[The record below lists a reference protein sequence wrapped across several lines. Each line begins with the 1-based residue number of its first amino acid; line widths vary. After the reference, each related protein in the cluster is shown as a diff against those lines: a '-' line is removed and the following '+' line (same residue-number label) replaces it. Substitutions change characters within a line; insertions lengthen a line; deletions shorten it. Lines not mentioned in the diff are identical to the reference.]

1 MTTADPKPNNH
12 LDFIIHILGSLPD
25 LENLSEAALSLW
37 LNRFLNRL
45 IENCEIEGCLV
56 IMSSADTT
64 RILAKIGLTGADVE
78 EVANLALEKAVEH
91 TSGTGRRRKMNSYAA
106 PIVTIEK
113 DGARYHVL
121 HYELPVDIAV
131 FTVFA
136 AKVELSPELTR
147 SLKVLGGHIARIIAS
162 TELAVSATLA
172 HEEMEKVRQEVKE
185 MQVCSLNIMEDLQK
199 KNRELAMLN
208 EIARKMAS
216 WRHLPELASKAAE
229 AASEILDGA
238 KVVMFAFDS
247 EGKLLQPYQA
257 SAGVEL
263 GRIADCSIPSD
274 HPMLE
279 AISQGKEA
287 MVDRSADT
295 FDLAATREMGLKTGL
310 ILPLLSKEQLLG
322 FLLVCESR
330 WHRVFTDGEMENLRV
345 LTSTMAVAMENAS
358 LLSQLTAQVEEMSIL
373 KEYIETVVDS
383 VDLGVMVI
391 DKTLK
396 ITMFNLGFEKLFGYK
411 KEDYLGRHLLQ
422 AFPHLVEQGITEVV
436 QQVFSGKPF
445 VRYAW
450 KRKILNGSTAIQNF
464 RVFPHRDA
472 SGKIIG
478 AIAIIEDVTEK
489 ANLED
494 QLAKSEAK
502 FSRLVEDLDDG
513 YLVVT
518 GGKIAYAN
526 RAASELAGI
535 PIHELIGLG
544 VDGIFTDPHLA
555 AECEK
560 TTEHKLQ
567 CETKINHS
575 TGTWIP
581 VEIALSSCEYGG
593 MQGVSVVMRD
603 ITERKKIETQLEA
616 KNREMRQRNEQITR
630 LNQELEETLNKLK
643 ASQENLIQSERVAA
657 ITETSIAAN
666 HEINNPLFAVLGQ
679 AQLLLRKY
687 NEKDEDTIQRLKTI
701 EESALRIACVTKK
714 LANLADPVVKE
725 YSGLAAKMIDVDRS
739 TSR

>member
-1 MTTADPKPNNH
+1 MTNADPKQTDD

-25 LENLSEAALSLW
+25 LENLSEASLSLW

-45 IENCEIEGCLV
+45 VENCEIEGCLV
-56 IMSSADTT
+56 IMSSAETT
-64 RILAKIGLTGADVE
+64 RILAKTGMTGADVE
-78 EVANLALEKAVEH
+78 EVANLVLEKAVAH
-91 TSGTGRRRKMNSYAA
+91 TSETGHRGKINSYAA
-106 PIVTIEK
+106 PIESIEK
-113 DGARYHVL
+113 DGNRYHIL
-121 HYELPVDIAV
+121 QYELPIDLTV

-136 AKVELSPELTR
+136 AGVGLSPSLTR
-147 SLKVLGGHIARIIAS
+147 SLKVLGGHIARVIAS

-172 HEEMEKVRQEVKE
+172 HEELEKVRQDVKE
-185 MQVCSLNIMEDLQK
+185 MQVCSLNITEDLQN
-199 KNRELAMLN
+199 KNRELGMLN

-216 WRHLPELASKAAE
+216 WRHLPELARKAAD

-238 KVVMFAFDS
+238 KVVVFAFDS
-247 EGKLLQPYQA
+247 DGRSLKPYQA
-257 SAGVEL
+257 STGVEL
-263 GRIADCSIPSD
+263 DKIADCSIPSD
-274 HPMLE
+274 HPIVH

-287 MVDRSADT
+287 MVDRSGDT

-310 ILPLLSKEQLLG
+310 ILPLVSKEQLLG

-345 LTSTMAVAMENAS
+345 LTSTMAVTMENAG
-358 LLSQLTAQVEEMSIL
+358 LLSQLTARVEEMSIL

-383 VDLGVMVI
+383 VDLGVMAI
-391 DKTLK
+391 DKSLK
-396 ITMFNLGFEKLFGYK
+396 INMFNLGFEKLFGYK
-411 KEDYLGRHLLQ
+411 KGDFIGKHVFQ
-422 AFPHLVEQGITEVV
+422 AFPHLVEQGFSEIV

-450 KRKILNGSTAIQNF
+450 RRRILDGSNAIQNVS
-464 RVFPHRDA
+464 VFPHRDA
-472 SGKIIG
+472 SGSIIG

-502 FSRLVEDLDDG
+502 FSRLVENLDDG
-513 YLVVT
+513 YLVVN
-518 GGKIAYAN
+518 GGTIAYAN
-526 RAASELAGI
+526 RAASELTGI
-535 PIHELIGLG
+535 PTHELIGTG
-544 VDGIFTDPHLA
+544 VDRILADPHIVT
-555 AECEK
+555 ECDK
-560 TTEHKLQ
+560 PTEHKLR

-581 VEIALSSCEYGG
+581 IEIALSSCEYGG
-593 MQGVSVVMRD
+593 IPGMSVVMQD

-630 LNQELEETLNKLK
+630 LNLELEETLNKLK

-666 HEINNPLFAVLGQ
+666 HEINNPLFAILGQ
-679 AQLLLRKY
+679 AQLLLRKC
-687 NEKDEDTIQRLKTI
+687 NEDDGDTIRRLKTI

>member
-1 MTTADPKPNNH
+1 MANPDRNKADDLN
-12 LDFIIHILGSLPD
+12 FIIHILGSLPD
-25 LENLSEAALSLW
+25 LENPSEASLSLW

-45 IENCEIEGCLV
+45 VENCEVEGCLV
-56 IMSSADTT
+56 IISSAETT
-64 RILAKIGLTGADVE
+64 RILAKIGMPEADIE
-78 EVANLALEKAVEH
+78 EVANLILEKAAAQ
-91 TSGTGRRRKMNSYAA
+91 TSESVHRRKVSPYAA
-106 PIVTIEK
+106 PIVTIERA
-113 DGARYHVL
+113 GADYHVL
-121 HYELPVDIAV
+121 HYELPIDISV

-136 AKVELSPELTR
+136 SKTDLSGALTR
-147 SLKVLGGHIARIIAS
+147 SLRVLGGHIARIIAGA
-162 TELAVSATLA
+162 ELAASAVRA
-172 HEEMEKVRQEVKE
+172 QEELDKVRHEVKE

-199 KNRELAMLN
+199 KNRELGMLN
-208 EIARKMAS
+208 EIARRMAS
-216 WRHLPELASKAAE
+216 WRHLPELASKAAD

-238 KVVMFAFDS
+238 DVVVFAFDGDDKS
-247 EGKLLQPYQA
+247 LKPYQA
-257 SAGVEL
+257 SAGVDL
-263 GRIADCSIPSD
+263 ACIADCSVHSD
-274 HPMLE
+274 HPMVE

-287 MVDRSADT
+287 MVDRSGDT
-295 FDLAATREMGLKTGL
+295 FDLAAAREMGLKTGL
-310 ILPLLSKEQLLG
+310 ILPLVSKGSLLG

-345 LTSTMAVAMENAS
+345 LTSTMAVAMENAN
-358 LLSQLTAQVEEMSIL
+358 LLSLLTAQVEEMSIL

-391 DKTLK
+391 DRSLK
-396 ITMFNLGFEKLFGYK
+396 ITMFNQGFEKLFGYK
-411 KEDYLGRHLLQ
+411 KEDFLGRQVFQ
-422 AFPHLVEQGITEVV
+422 AFPHLVEQGFTEVV
-436 QQVFSGKPF
+436 QQVFNGKPF

-450 KRKILNGSTAIQNF
+450 KRKILNGSIAIQNF

-472 SGKIIG
+472 SGSIIG
-478 AIAIIEDVTEK
+478 AIAIIEDITEK
-489 ANLED
+489 AKLED

-513 YLVVT
+513 YLVVND
-518 GGKIAYAN
+518 GRIAYAN
-526 RAASELAGI
+526 RAVSDLTGI
-535 PIHELIGLG
+535 EIHELIGMG
-544 VDGIFTDPHLA
+544 VDLILTDPHLVT
-555 AECEK
+555 ECK
-560 TTEHKLQ
+560 APTVHKLR
-567 CETKINHS
+567 CETKITHS

-581 VEIALSSCEYGG
+581 VEVALSLCEYGG
-593 MQGVSVVMRD
+593 IQGMSMVMRD

-630 LNQELEETLNKLK
+630 LNLELEETLNKLK

-666 HEINNPLFAVLGQ
+666 HEINNPLFAILGQ
-679 AQLLLRKY
+679 AQLLLRQY
-687 NEKDEDTIQRLKTI
+687 KDGDDDTIRRLKTI